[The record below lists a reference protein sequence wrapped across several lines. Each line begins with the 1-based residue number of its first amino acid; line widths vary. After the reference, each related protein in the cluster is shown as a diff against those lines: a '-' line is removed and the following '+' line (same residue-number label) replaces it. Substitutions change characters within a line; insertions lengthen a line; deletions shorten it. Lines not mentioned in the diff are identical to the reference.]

1 MTGFVVHPDELARC
15 ARTVGELSGTSTKLN
30 DAATTASV
38 PAVSWGAL
46 GHMLGLY
53 EQYDALLGDLHG
65 HFGKMTEGFG
75 KIDAALT
82 ATAQT
87 YAGNE
92 KTTTDAFGRT
102 LQSGLDNATAPPMV
116 SGGTATSGAGALGRS
131 YGDQYS
137 GGNIGKQ
144 AAKSVPFGGSS
155 YALMKD
161 ATKLGDSIS
170 SGDGAAIAKD
180 VVSVISDMNNFMQ
193 EGMKLAGAIAD
204 PLNFLISKGLG
215 WLLDVVAPL
224 KQAVDL
230 VSGDPAATSKAA
242 GAFND
247 IAKQTEDL
255 ARTFDEHLKE
265 GLRSWKSDAGDKAA
279 AKLGGFHHGIE
290 GTASTAGHI
299 AAVLQGSS
307 MFMQVAEDIIK
318 GILSD
323 LIEWLVV
330 TWIAAQLAAVPTCGA
345 SEVAAAAATPVEAGI
360 STAKAG
366 GEVNKV
372 RSVIQK
378 IMDVLRKIRDV
389 IGRSKI
395 GKAFVEGAAKK
406 PGTLGEALSE
416 SFEKNAD
423 KVLGLDK
430 SGPDGMKYTD
440 PVKIANKVAGYADGI
455 YKTISYDQRGADQA
469 ADRTDQELDL

>member
-1 MTGFVVHPDELARC
+1 MTGYVVHPDELARC
-15 ARTVGELSGTSTKLN
+15 AKSVGGLSGTSTKLN

-38 PAVSWGAL
+38 PAISWGAL
-46 GHMLGLY
+46 GHLLGMY
-53 EQYDALLGDLHG
+53 EQYDALLCDLHG

-82 ATAQT
+82 ATART
-87 YAGNE
+87 YADNE
-92 KTTTDAFGRT
+92 KTTADAFGKT
-102 LQSGLDNATAPPMV
+102 LQSGLDSASAPPMV
-116 SGGTATSGAGALGRS
+116 SGGNATSGLGALGSS
-131 YGDQYS
+131 YGGQFS
-137 GGNIGKQ
+137 GGNVGKQ

-155 YALMKD
+155 YSLMKD
-161 ATKLGDSIS
+161 AAKLGDSIKA
-170 SGDGAAIAKD
+170 GDGAAIAKD
-180 VVSVISDMNNFMQ
+180 TVSVISDMNNFMQ

-230 VSGDPAATSKAA
+230 VTGDPAATSKAA
-242 GAFND
+242 GTFND
-247 IAKQTEDL
+247 IAKQTEEL
-255 ARTFDEHLKE
+255 ARTFDDQLEE
-265 GLRSWKSDAGDKAA
+265 GLQSWKSEAGDKAA

-290 GTASTAGHI
+290 GTASTAGHV
-299 AAVLQGSS
+299 ASVLQASS
-307 MFMQVAEDIIK
+307 MFMQVAEDIVK

-345 SEVAAAAATPVEAGI
+345 SEVAAAGATGVESGVA
-360 STAKAG
+360 TAKAT
-366 GEVNKV
+366 GEVGKV
-372 RSVIQK
+372 RSIIQK
-378 IMDVLRKIRDV
+378 IMNVLKRIREVLRE
-389 IGRSKI
+389 SKI

-406 PGTLGEALSE
+406 PDTLGKAFSEAV
-416 SFEKNAD
+416 EKNAE
-423 KVLGLDK
+423 KVLGMDK

-455 YKTISYDQRGADQA
+455 YKTISYDQRGADQDA
-469 ADRTDQELDL
+469 ARTDQELDI

>member
-1 MTGFVVHPDELARC
+1 MTAFIVHPDELARC
-15 ARTVGELSGTSTKLN
+15 AKTVGGLSGTSTKLN

-38 PAVSWGAL
+38 PAISWGAL
-46 GHMLGLY
+46 GHVLGLY

-65 HFGKMTEGFG
+65 HFGRMTEGFG

-87 YAGNE
+87 YAHQE

-102 LQSGLDNATAPPMV
+102 LRTGLDSASAPPVV
-116 SGGTATSGAGALGRS
+116 SGGSATSNAGAVGRS

-137 GGNIGKQ
+137 GDNVGKQ

-155 YALMKD
+155 YSLMKD
-161 ATKLGDSIS
+161 SAKLGDSIAK
-170 SGDGAAIAKD
+170 GDGAAIAKD

-255 ARTFDEHLKE
+255 ARTFDEQLKQ
-265 GLRSWKSDAGDKAA
+265 GLQSWKSEAGDKAA

-290 GTASTAGHI
+290 GTASTAGHV
-299 AAVLQGSS
+299 ASVLQASS

-330 TWIAAQLAAVPTCGA
+330 TWIAAQLAAIPTCGA
-345 SEVAAAAATPVEAGI
+345 SEVAAAAVTPAEAGI

-366 GEVNKV
+366 NEVNKV
-372 RSVIQK
+372 RSIIQK
-378 IMDVLRKIRDV
+378 IVDVLRKIREV

-395 GKAFVEGAAKK
+395 VKSFVEGAAKK
-406 PGTLGEALSE
+406 PGSLGKAFDKAVLDNA
-416 SFEKNAD
+416 EKA
-423 KVLGLDK
+423 VGLDQ

-440 PVKIANKVAGYADGI
+440 PVKIANKAAGFVEGAV
-455 YKTISYDQRGADQA
+455 KTIAYDQRGTDQEA
-469 ADRTDQELDL
+469 AKTDQELDI

>member
-1 MTGFVVHPDELARC
+1 MTDFIVHPDEIAQC
-15 ARTVGELSGTSTKLN
+15 AKNVGALSATSTKLN
-30 DAATTASV
+30 DTATTASV
-38 PAVSWGAL
+38 PAISWGAL
-46 GHMLGLY
+46 GHLLGMY

-75 KIDAALT
+75 KIDGALT

-87 YAGNE
+87 YADNE
-92 KTTTDAFGRT
+92 KTTVDAFGKIVQT
-102 LQSGLDNATAPPMV
+102 GLDTASAPPMV
-116 SGGTATSGAGALGRS
+116 SGGNATGNLGALGTS
-131 YGDQYS
+131 YGAQFS
-137 GGNIGKQ
+137 GSNVGKQ

-155 YALMKD
+155 YSLMKD
-161 ATKLGDSIS
+161 ATKLGDSIK

-180 VVSVISDMNNFMQ
+180 TISVISDMNNFMQ

-247 IAKQTEDL
+247 IARQTEDL
-255 ARTFDEHLKE
+255 ARTFDDHLRD
-265 GLRSWKSDAGDKAA
+265 GLQSWKSQAGDKAA
-279 AKLGGFHHGIE
+279 EKLGSFHHGIE
-290 GTASTAGHI
+290 GTASTAGNV
-299 AAVLQGSS
+299 ASVLQASS

-330 TWIAAQLAAVPTCGA
+330 TWIAAQLAAIPTCGA

-366 GEVNKV
+366 NEVNKV
-372 RSVIQK
+372 RSIIQK
-378 IMDVLRKIRDV
+378 IMDVLKKIRDV

-395 GKAFVEGAAKK
+395 GKAFVEGASKK
-406 PGTLGEALSE
+406 PDSLGKAFSEAV
-416 SFEKNAD
+416 EKNAD

-440 PVKIANKVAGYADGI
+440 PVKIANKVAGYANGI
-455 YKTISYDQRGADQA
+455 YKTVTYDQRGADQEA
-469 ADRTDQELDL
+469 TKTDQELDI

>member
-1 MTGFVVHPDELARC
+1 MTGYVVHPDELARC
-15 ARTVGELSGTSTKLN
+15 AKAVGGLTGTSTKLN
-30 DAATTASV
+30 DTATTASV
-38 PAVSWGAL
+38 PAISWGAL
-46 GHMLGLY
+46 GHLLGLY

-87 YAGNE
+87 YADHE
-92 KTTTDAFGRT
+92 KTTTDAFGKTLRT
-102 LQSGLDNATAPPMV
+102 GLDNATAAPMV
-116 SGGTATSGAGALGRS
+116 SGGKATSNAGAVGSS
-131 YGDQYS
+131 YGDQFS
-137 GGNIGKQ
+137 GGNVGKQ

-155 YALMKD
+155 YSLMKD
-161 ATKLGDSIS
+161 ATKLGDSIK

-180 VVSVISDMNNFMQ
+180 TISVISDMNNFMQ

-247 IAKQTEDL
+247 IAEQTEEL
-255 ARTFDEHLKE
+255 ARTFDEQLKE
-265 GLRSWKSDAGDKAA
+265 GLQSWKSEAGDKAA
-279 AKLGGFHHGIE
+279 AKLGSFHHGIE
-290 GTASTAGHI
+290 GTASTAGNV
-299 AAVLQGSS
+299 ASVLQASS

-330 TWIAAQLAAVPTCGA
+330 TWIAAQLAAIPTCGA
-345 SEVAAAAATPVEAGI
+345 SEVAAAAATPVEAGV
-360 STAKAG
+360 STAKAT

-372 RSVIQK
+372 RSIIQK
-378 IMDVLRKIRDV
+378 ILNVLKRIREV

-395 GKAFVEGAAKK
+395 GKAFVEGASKK
-406 PGTLGEALSE
+406 PDTLGKAFSEAV
-416 SFEKNAD
+416 EKNAD

-455 YKTISYDQRGADQA
+455 YKTISYDQRGADQEA
-469 ADRTDQELDL
+469 EKTDQELDI

>member
-1 MTGFVVHPDELARC
+1 MTGIVVHADEIARC
-15 ARTVGELSGTSTKLN
+15 AKTIGTLSGTSTKLN
-30 DAATTASV
+30 DAVTTASV

-46 GHMLGLY
+46 GHLLGLY
-53 EQYDALLGDLHG
+53 QQYDELLGDLHG

-75 KIDAALT
+75 KIDSALT

-87 YAGNE
+87 YAGHE
-92 KTTTDAFGRT
+92 QTTTDAFGKT
-102 LQSGLDNATAPPMV
+102 LQSGLDSATAPPMV
-116 SGGTATSGAGALGRS
+116 SGGKGTSNLGALGKS

-137 GGNIGKQ
+137 GDNVGK
-144 AAKSVPFGGSS
+144 ASAKLIPFGGSS
-155 YALMKD
+155 YSLMKD
-161 ATKLGDSIS
+161 SAKLGDDLQK
-170 SGDGAAIAKD
+170 GDGAAIAKD

-193 EGMKLAGAIAD
+193 DGMKLAGAISD

-230 VSGDPAATSKAA
+230 VTGDPAATSKAA

-247 IAKQTEDL
+247 IATRTEDL
-255 ARTFDEHLKE
+255 ARTFDEHLRQ
-265 GLRSWKSDAGDKAA
+265 GLRSWKSEAGDKAA

-290 GTASTAGHI
+290 GTAGTAGHI
-299 AAVLQGSS
+299 ASLLQGSS
-307 MFMQVAEDIIK
+307 MFMQVAEDVIK

-330 TWIAAQLAAVPTCGA
+330 TWVAAQIAAVPTCGA
-345 SEVAAAAATPVEAGI
+345 SEAAAAAATPVEAGI

-366 GEVNKV
+366 KEVGKV

-378 IMDVLRKIRDV
+378 IMDVLRRIREV
-389 IGRSKI
+389 LRNSKV
-395 GKAFVEGAAKK
+395 GNAFREGVADK
-406 PGTLGEALSE
+406 PGSFGEALG
-416 SFEKNAD
+416 KAAKD
-423 KVLGLDK
+423 QLKKAAGLDK
-430 SGPDGMKYTD
+430 SGPDGAKYTD

-455 YKTISYDQRGADQA
+455 YKTVTYGSKGDESSK
-469 ADRTDQELDL
+469 TDQELDI